1 MNDKR
6 INAYTRPQRDKH
18 HIISGTR
25 SSFKENVFFYKTIV
39 YFIILTY
46 SLHGEFYFERA
57 IKLN

>member
-1 MNDKR
+1 MNDTR
-6 INAYTRPQRDKH
+6 IYAYKRPQRDKH

-25 SSFKENVFFYKTIV
+25 SSFIENVFFYKTIV
-39 YFIILTY
+39 YLVHSY